1 MGPYLQHKYHSVS
14 KISVVVILRKREN
27 GQIKYILD
35 VCSPLLQTAWLSWR
49 SVERSGTAELSGV
62 FIIVV
67 SIIIIAIIVIII
79 TVIITPI
86 INMISNSK

>member
-1 MGPYLQHKYHSVS
+1 MIETLMVS
-14 KISVVVILRKREN
+14 
-27 GQIKYILD
+27 
-35 VCSPLLQTAWLSWR
+35 SPLLQTAWLSWR

-79 TVIITPI
+79 NMAIVITVIITPI
-86 INMISNSK
+86 IIMISNSK

>member
-1 MGPYLQHKYHSVS
+1 M
-14 KISVVVILRKREN
+14 
-27 GQIKYILD
+27 

-49 SVERSGTAELSGV
+49 SVERSGTTELSGV
-62 FIIVV
+62 LIKLV
-67 SIIIIAIIVIII
+67 SIIIIIIIVIIITIIIVI

>member
-1 MGPYLQHKYHSVS
+1 M
-14 KISVVVILRKREN
+14 
-27 GQIKYILD
+27 

-62 FIIVV
+62 LIKFV
-67 SIIIIAIIVIII
+67 SIIIIIIIIIIVIITIIIIVI
-79 TVIITPI
+79 TVIITSI

>member
-1 MGPYLQHKYHSVS
+1 MLV
-14 KISVVVILRKREN
+14 
-27 GQIKYILD
+27 
-35 VCSPLLQTAWLSWR
+35 SWR

-62 FIIVV
+62 FIKFV
-67 SIIIIAIIVIII
+67 SIIIIVIIVIIIIMTIVI